1 MVYLIKWSKTQL
13 ANLVKGA
20 LNIWRW
26 WTKDLRIRAGIGES
40 EKALKRKH
48 DTWGTSPVNT
58 AQLGGSPQVPVH
70 KHMQS
75 GKQIA
80 RNPYKLLRT
89 SEEERLRS
97 MEKGSLDSWCFA
109 LEQVTNQSRAD
120 GSRSGWVQWWVSDK
134 DWLIKKRKWSLL

>member
-1 MVYLIKWSKTQL
+1 M
-13 ANLVKGA
+13 KGA

-26 WTKDLRIRAGIGES
+26 WTKDLKLRGGTAES
-40 EKALKRKH
+40 EKVLRSKH
-48 DTWGTSPVNT
+48 DTRGTSPVNT
-58 AQLGGSPQVPVH
+58 AQLGGSPQVPAH

-80 RNPYKLLRT
+80 GNPYRLLRT

-97 MEKGSLDSWCFA
+97 MEKGSSNSWSFA

-120 GSRSGWVQWWVSDK
+120 GSRSGWMQ
-134 DWLIKKRKWSLL
+134 